1 MKLSTRGK
9 TIKKILSPMSEDFN
23 DVVKRELN
31 PSPEKKK
38 KVTSSKKKDIGNDPN
53 QSKLSSLFVKKA

>member
-1 MKLSTRGK
+1 
-9 TIKKILSPMSEDFN
+9 MSEDFN